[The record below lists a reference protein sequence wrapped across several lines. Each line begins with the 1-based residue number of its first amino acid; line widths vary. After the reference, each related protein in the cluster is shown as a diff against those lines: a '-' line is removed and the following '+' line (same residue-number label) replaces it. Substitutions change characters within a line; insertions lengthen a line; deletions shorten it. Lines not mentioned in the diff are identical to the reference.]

1 MLGRLCTIVAL
12 AFATITMLPVHAA
25 TNAPF
30 DTSWRLSALPGQP
43 DPLPGKAT
51 LNFEDGR
58 VHGSDGCN
66 RFAGSYTSTGTEFRM
81 GDDMMSTNMA
91 CPEPVMRQA
100 ETFLQ
105 ALKTAT
111 ALLLG
116 SERLVLLDSA
126 GNALATFTAQ
136 PNTLGDTAWVVTG
149 FNNGKQAVVGV
160 ATGTKLTATF
170 KADGKL
176 GGSAGCNRY
185 SALYTI
191 DGKAISIGPLAT
203 TRKSCGSPAGVM
215 TQEARF
221 LKALST
227 AATWRMDG
235 DRLELRT
242 SKGALAAT
250 LSAASV
256 P

>member
-1 MLGRLCTIVAL
+1 M
-12 AFATITMLPVHAA
+12 
-25 TNAPF
+25 
-30 DTSWRLSALPGQP
+30 Q
-43 DPLPGKAT
+43 
-51 LNFEDGR
+51 
-58 VHGSDGCN
+58 
-66 RFAGSYTSTGTEFRM
+66 
-81 GDDMMSTNMA
+81 
-91 CPEPVMRQA
+91 QA
-100 ETFLQ
+100 EAFRR
-105 ALKTAT
+105 ALKSAS

-116 SERLVLLDSA
+116 SERLVLLDSD
-126 GNALATFTAQ
+126 GNALATFTAL
-136 PNTLGDTAWVVTG
+136 PKALADTAWVVTG
-149 FNNGKQAVVGV
+149 YNNGKQAVVSV

-191 DGKAISIGPLAT
+191 DGKAVSIGPLAT

-235 DRLELRT
+235 ERLELRT

-250 LSAASV
+250 LSAASA

>member
-1 MLGRLCTIVAL
+1 MPVRSTTIAL
-12 AFATITMLPVHAA
+12 ALAILTMLPAHAA
-25 TNAPF
+25 PTVPF
-30 DTSWRLSALPGQP
+30 DTSWRLSALSGQP

-81 GDDMMSTNMA
+81 GDDMISTNMA
-91 CPEPVMRQA
+91 CPEPIMAQA
-100 ETFLQ
+100 EVFRQ
-105 ALKTAT
+105 ALKSAS
-111 ALLLG
+111 ALMLG
-116 SERLVLLDSA
+116 PERLVLLDSE
-126 GNALATFTAQ
+126 GNALATFTAL
-136 PNTLGDTAWVVTG
+136 PNTLADTSWVVTG
-149 FNNGKQAVVGV
+149 YNNGKQAVVSV
-160 ATGTKLTATF
+160 AIGTKLTATF

-185 SALYTI
+185 SGLYTI
-191 DGKAISIGPLAT
+191 DGKAVSIGPLAT
-203 TRKSCGSPAGVM
+203 TRKSCDSPVGVM
-215 TQEARF
+215 AQEARF

-242 SKGALAAT
+242 SKGALAVTA
-250 LSAASV
+250 SAASA

>member
-1 MLGRLCTIVAL
+1 MLARSTTIAL
-12 AFATITMLPVHAA
+12 ALAISSMLPVHAA
-25 TNAPF
+25 SNAPF
-30 DTSWRLSALPGQP
+30 DTSWRLSALSGQT
-43 DPLPGKAT
+43 DPLPGTAT

-81 GDDMMSTNMA
+81 GDDMISTNMA

-100 ETFLQ
+100 ENFLQ
-105 ALKTAT
+105 ALKSAR

-116 SERLVLLDSA
+116 SERLVLLDA
-126 GNALATFTAQ
+126 DGNALATFAAL
-136 PNTLGDTAWVVTG
+136 PNTLADTAWVVTG
-149 FNNGKQAVVGV
+149 YNNGKQAVVSV
-160 ATGTKLTATF
+160 ATGTRLTATF
-170 KADGKL
+170 KADGRL

-185 SALYTI
+185 SARYTI
-191 DGKAISIGPLAT
+191 DGKALSIGPLAT
-203 TRKSCGSPAGVM
+203 TRKSCDSPAGVM
-215 TQEARF
+215 AQEARF

-250 LSAASV
+250 LSAASA